1 MEGQM
6 FLQERH
12 EKLVIQHNFVAGN
25 KAVRVMITECLVWGF
40 FSNHQKERAAGG
52 APDNRRMRG
61 RGGMDG
67 NRAGKAFSGCSCAV
81 CLSAG
86 KQVEWLW
93 ICKFALVTH
102 VNPS

>member
-12 EKLVIQHNFVAGN
+12 EKLVIQHNFLARN
-25 KAVRVMITECLVWGF
+25 KALTVIITHCVPSGLP
-40 FSNHQKERAAGG
+40 SNHQKERAAGG
-52 APDNRRMRG
+52 AADNRRMRG